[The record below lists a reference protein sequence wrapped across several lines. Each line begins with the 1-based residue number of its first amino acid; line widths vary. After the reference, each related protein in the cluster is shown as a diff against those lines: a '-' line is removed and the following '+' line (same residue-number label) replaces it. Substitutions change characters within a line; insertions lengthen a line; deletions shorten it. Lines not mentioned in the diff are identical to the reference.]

1 MRYLYA
7 AITLLLGLVLLG
19 LGIGQ
24 LSTDSE
30 ETLQTEGAQD
40 APFTVVTDGIIDAE
54 AGRDEL
60 TIEAEGEYTL
70 AVGRIYDIEA
80 WIDDAAFNRV
90 TGIAEGEDDE
100 SSHIEAEHV
109 EGEAEAPNPAESDLW
124 VATESTEGDLLYRWN
139 APDESGDWALLIF
152 RDGEEPAPT
161 AITVEQTES
170 ASSVGGIILLIGGG
184 LLTLLALVLF
194 FWARG
199 SHSRSAGP
207 DDDSRPRDE
216 QAEDPVTQPTDETA
230 TAETDHDGVVPPR
243 RETDTGRAERRVGP
257 RSMLSGLTAALLGAG
272 AVFGVGGP
280 AHADQDGADEAEETQ
295 EEPDD
300 AAEAPEETDQPEE
313 ADAPDAEELDAE
325 ADEDVEV
332 EDEIPAE
339 GYSVLLSSQLDGI
352 LAGIAETVE
361 AGDAEQD
368 PELLEDRVAGQ
379 ALAVRETAYRNHDLA
394 GTELPA
400 PVGTEVLSAAVT
412 SDQDFPR
419 QAMVLTDHPDTE
431 VPQILILEQ
440 ESPRDNYKLIHT
452 TMMAPGTE
460 FPSLSPEQGGT
471 APVAADAEINGV
483 TPVQAVSGIAG
494 YFTDPDDDF
503 GDGLADSI
511 YVNSLHDYYQDL
523 AEAADDTEVSFP
535 EPEPDEDLTTLELP
549 DGSAV
554 VAGSFEMVM
563 QMAPLEDGDTIFLD
577 HDLVVELVDTDWTTF
592 PTEIYTSESVVLHI
606 PAEDSEEEAVLLG
619 VHDIIEDASIDTPEW
634 FDGYDG
640 E

>member
-1 MRYLYA
+1 M
-7 AITLLLGLVLLG
+7 
-19 LGIGQ
+19 
-24 LSTDSE
+24 
-30 ETLQTEGAQD
+30 
-40 APFTVVTDGIIDAE
+40 
-54 AGRDEL
+54 
-60 TIEAEGEYTL
+60 
-70 AVGRIYDIEA
+70 
-80 WIDDAAFNRV
+80 
-90 TGIAEGEDDE
+90 
-100 SSHIEAEHV
+100 
-109 EGEAEAPNPAESDLW
+109 
-124 VATESTEGDLLYRWN
+124 
-139 APDESGDWALLIF
+139 
-152 RDGEEPAPT
+152 
-161 AITVEQTES
+161 
-170 ASSVGGIILLIGGG
+170 
-184 LLTLLALVLF
+184 
-194 FWARG
+194 
-199 SHSRSAGP
+199 
-207 DDDSRPRDE
+207 
-216 QAEDPVTQPTDETA
+216 
-230 TAETDHDGVVPPR
+230 
-243 RETDTGRAERRVGP
+243 
-257 RSMLSGLTAALLGAG
+257 
-272 AVFGVGGP
+272 
-280 AHADQDGADEAEETQ
+280 
-295 EEPDD
+295 
-300 AAEAPEETDQPEE
+300 
-313 ADAPDAEELDAE
+313 
-325 ADEDVEV
+325 
-332 EDEIPAE
+332 
-339 GYSVLLSSQLDGI
+339 LLSSQLDGI

-394 GTELPA
+394 GTELPV

-419 QAMVLTDHPDTE
+419 QAMVLTDHPDSE

-549 DGSAV
+549 DGSSV